1 MADDQLG
8 ESPMR
13 NDFYLL
19 RSNILQSLATL
30 DTCNFICNFSPTRL
44 TNGEYRANTGVR
56 SKASSRERSIS
67 HRSRGKEEM
76 EETGF

>member
-19 RSNILQSLATL
+19 
-30 DTCNFICNFSPTRL
+30 L